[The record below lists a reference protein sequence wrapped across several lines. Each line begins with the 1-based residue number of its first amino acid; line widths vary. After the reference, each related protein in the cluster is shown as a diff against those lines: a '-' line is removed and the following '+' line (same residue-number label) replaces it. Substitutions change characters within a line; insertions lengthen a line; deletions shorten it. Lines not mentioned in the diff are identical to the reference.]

1 MDRLD
6 VMRLFVQVAE
16 TASFSKA
23 AKANGLG
30 QPTVS
35 KHIAGLEKRLGAQ
48 LIRRTSRGLSLTDAG
63 DAFYKS
69 VVRLLDEFD
78 EVEAQIS
85 HSHATPTGRIR
96 VALSAG
102 FGRMHV
108 LPHLAAFFALYP
120 GMSVDADVSDHHINL
135 IENRIDVA
143 IRIGTLSDSSLVAR
157 LIGSGET
164 ALVASPAYLARR
176 GRPDSPADLAS
187 HDCVTFI
194 ADSGTR
200 PWEFAGPG
208 GSIRIEPKG
217 PVRTS
222 DADYLRSAVLSGYG
236 LAQAPGWLFVEELE
250 NGGVVRLLE
259 GFAPARH
266 SIYAVSPSG
275 RLQSNKVR
283 VFVDFLADTFSRQ
296 PSLRLR

>member
-6 VMRLFVQVAE
+6 VMRLFVQVVE
-16 TASFSKA
+16 TASFSKV

-63 DAFYKS
+63 DAYYKS
-69 VVRLLDEFD
+69 AVRLLDELD
-78 EVEAQIS
+78 EAEAQVGQ
-85 HSHATPTGRIR
+85 SHATPTGRLR
-96 VALSAG
+96 VALSSA
-102 FGRMHV
+102 FGRLHV
-108 LPHLAAFFALYP
+108 LPHLAAFFARYP
-120 GMSVDADVSDHHINL
+120 GISVETDVSDHHINL

-143 IRIGTLSDSSLVAR
+143 IRIGRLSDSALVAR

-176 GRPDSPADLAS
+176 SRPTSPADLAD
-187 HDCVTFI
+187 HDCVSFI
-194 ADSGTR
+194 ADSGLR
-200 PWEFAGPG
+200 LWEFAGPRG
-208 GSIRIEPKG
+208 TIKVEPRG

-236 LAQAPGWLFVEELE
+236 LAQAPGWLFVDELR
-250 NGGVVRLLE
+250 NGSVVRLLE
-259 GFAPARH
+259 EFAPARH

-275 RLQSNKVR
+275 RLQSGRVK
-283 VFVDFLADTFSRQ
+283 VFVDFLAETFSRE
-296 PSLRLR
+296 PSLRLG